1 MLNSDQLSVRAMSSM
16 QPVPFETPPVLDVD
30 RDALFLDL
38 DGTLVEIASRPDS
51 IRVPAALKA
60 LLVQARNGLCG
71 RLAIVS
77 GRSLADLDRHLGVG
91 LGLAAGT
98 HGAELR
104 GAGALIHAPEWHR
117 ALARM
122 RLALSRFDTTGLLI
136 EDKDIA
142 IAIHYRDR
150 PERQEEAL
158 VLAQHLAALSD
169 GLFIVQRGRMVAELK
184 PAGFDKGSAV
194 RAFLEEPIFAGARPV
209 FIGDDLTDEAG
220 FQACAALGG
229 YGVLVGEPRQSAARY
244 GLEDVEAVH
253 RWIAA
258 GLNGSREGLSG

>member
-1 MLNSDQLSVRAMSSM
+1 MLDAN
-16 QPVPFETPPVLDVD
+16 

-38 DGTLVEIASRPDS
+38 DGTLVDIAPRPAA
-51 IRVPAALKA
+51 IRVTSALKA
-60 LLVQARNGLCG
+60 LLVQARNGLRG

-77 GRSLADLDRHLGVG
+77 GRSLADLDGHLGAA

-104 GAGALIHAPEWHR
+104 GAGARIHAPERHR
-117 ALARM
+117 ALARI
-122 RLALSRFDTTGLLI
+122 RLALSRFDTRGLLI

-150 PERQEEAL
+150 PERQEE
-158 VLAQHLAALSD
+158 VLSLARHLAALSD
-169 GLFIVQRGRMVAELK
+169 GLFAVQRGRMVVELK
-184 PAGFDKGSAV
+184 PAGFDKGSAI
-194 RAFLEEPIFAGARPV
+194 RAFLDEPLFVGARPV

-220 FQACAALGG
+220 FEACAALGG

-258 GLNGSREGLSG
+258 GLNETREGSNG

>member
-1 MLNSDQLSVRAMSSM
+1 MLSM
-16 QPVPFETPPVLDVD
+16 QPVPFEAPPGLDVD

-38 DGTLVEIASRPDS
+38 DGTLVEIAPRPEA
-51 IRVPAALKA
+51 IRVTSALKA
-60 LLVQARNGLCG
+60 LLVRARNGLRG
-71 RLAIVS
+71 KLAIIS
-77 GRSLADLDRHLGVG
+77 GRSLADLDRHLGVA

-104 GAGALIHAPEWHR
+104 GAGARIHAPEWHR

-122 RLALSRFDTTGLLI
+122 RLALSRSDTTGLLI

-150 PERQEEAL
+150 PERQEE
-158 VLAQHLAALSD
+158 VLALARHLAALSD
-169 GLFIVQRGRMVAELK
+169 GLFAVQRGRMVAELK

-194 RAFLEEPIFAGARPV
+194 QAFLEEPVFAGARPV
-209 FIGDDLTDEAG
+209 FIGDDLTDEAA

-244 GLEDVEAVH
+244 GLRDVEAVH

-258 GLNGSREGLSG
+258 GLNETREGLNG